1 LTLFV
6 NLPKSQTFILN
17 HKPYYMTATV
27 TYESNLRTT
36 CLHLQSGSAIETDAP
51 TDNKGKGERFSPTDL
66 IATGLGACMITTMG
80 IKAESMG
87 IALDGAQVEVT
98 KIMKSDPRRIG
109 KIITHITMPG
119 GLGLED
125 KNKEILERVARTC
138 PVERS
143 LHPEV
148 ELEISFDWK

>member
-1 LTLFV
+1 
-6 NLPKSQTFILN
+6 
-17 HKPYYMTATV
+17 MTATV

-80 IKAESMG
+80 IKAQTMD
-87 IALDGAQVEVT
+87 IALDGAKVEVT
-98 KIMKSDPRRIG
+98 KVMVSDPRRIG
-109 KIITHITMPG
+109 KIIAHVTLPALNLDEKTI
-119 GLGLED
+119 
-125 KNKEILERVARTC
+125 EILERVARTC

-143 LHPEV
+143 LHPDV
-148 ELEISFDWK
+148 EMDIQFNWL

>member
-1 LTLFV
+1 
-6 NLPKSQTFILN
+6 
-17 HKPYYMTATV
+17 MTATV

-80 IKAESMG
+80 IKAQTMD
-87 IALDGAQVEVT
+87 IILDGAKVEVT
-98 KIMKSDPRRIG
+98 KIMVSDPRRIG
-109 KIITHITMPG
+109 KIIAHVTMPA
-119 GLGLED
+119 LNLDE
-125 KNKEILERVARTC
+125 KTIEILERVARTC

-143 LHPEV
+143 LHPDV
-148 ELEISFDWK
+148 ELDIAFNWL